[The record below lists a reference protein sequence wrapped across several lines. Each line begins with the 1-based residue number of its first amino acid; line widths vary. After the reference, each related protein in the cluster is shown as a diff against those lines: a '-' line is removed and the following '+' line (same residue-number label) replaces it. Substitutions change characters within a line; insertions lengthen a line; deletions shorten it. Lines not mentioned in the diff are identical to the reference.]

1 LADSEVVKA
10 LYVMIFVN
18 YKDPEITTEGIK
30 ERYRQLG
37 IMVTCVVRLHRLGYM
52 IDEPVF

>member
-1 LADSEVVKA
+1 MVKA